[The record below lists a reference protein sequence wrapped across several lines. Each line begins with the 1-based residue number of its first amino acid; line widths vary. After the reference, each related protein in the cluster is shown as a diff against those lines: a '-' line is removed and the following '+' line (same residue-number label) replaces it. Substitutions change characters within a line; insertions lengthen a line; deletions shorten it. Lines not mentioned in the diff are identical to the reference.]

1 MLLAA
6 YNSFN
11 INAKDHPYPR
21 NFKFGIIMDRMT
33 FQLHKKCYA
42 AALLVVCLAV
52 TPKLPAVSQTRIY
65 FDRISIE
72 SGLSQSIVT
81 ALFQDRRGFFWVG
94 TTDGLVFPQD
104 GHLFITRVMPSL
116 YHLRSENYK
125 IT

>member
-1 MLLAA
+1 MVE
-6 YNSFN
+6 
-11 INAKDHPYPR
+11 
-21 NFKFGIIMDRMT
+21 RMT
-33 FQLHKKCYA
+33 FHIQKIRSA
-42 AALLVVCLAV
+42 AAFLLVCLAIIQ
-52 TPKLPAVSQTRIY
+52 KLPAEPPIRVF

-125 IT
+125 II